1 MEPVKAVSFC
11 AMDDPSLGRLAPG
24 ALGARGKNSGPLVAR
39 MIFSCPIFMV
49 QFSWNNI
56 DVDFG

>member
-1 MEPVKAVSFC
+1 VSFC